1 MKKLAITTLTVLIST
16 AAVADHVGVPS
27 KGERVFR
34 KCRSCHEVGE
44 GATYKV
50 GPALNNLMGQ
60 QVGILSG
67 DKASKALRRAGELGM
82 VWDLRTLEIFLRKP
96 KALIPNIKM
105 SFAGLRKHEDRA
117 NIIAYFQNLG
127 AGEQPVAKDP
137 KLSDEILALQGDLEY
152 GEYLASGCTTCHQ
165 ADGSDQGLPSII
177 GWPAPIFV
185 TAMHAYKNKNRENPV
200 MRQQAGALD
209 NDEIAALAAYFA
221 GVTK

>member
-1 MKKLAITTLTVLIST
+1 MKRIAIATLVILFST
-16 AAVADHVGVPS
+16 SAIADHVGVPS

-44 GATYKV
+44 DAKFKV

-60 QVGILSG
+60 QVGVLSG
-67 DKASKALRRAGELGM
+67 NKASKALRRAGELGM

-96 KALIPNIKM
+96 KALIPKIKM
-105 SFAGLRKHEDRA
+105 SFAGLKKHEDRS

-127 AGEQPVAKDP
+127 AGEVAVAKDP
-137 KLSDEILALQGDLEY
+137 GLSDEILAIQGDVEY

-165 ADGSDQGLPSII
+165 ADGSDQGLPSIVS
-177 GWPAPIFV
+177 WPAPIFV
-185 TAMHAYKNKNRENPV
+185 TAMHAYKNRTRENPV
-200 MRQQAGALD
+200 MQQQAGALD